1 MLNTLYRKLTVL
13 LVAFTGVVTLMF
25 TVVMN
30 VSHEKYHRELVQKL
44 NASLARQLVV
54 EGRLDALPTSSD
66 GPGDTASR
74 LRELTRV
81 NPSVDLYLLDG
92 AGRVVAASVPQE
104 RIARPQ
110 VSLEPI
116 ERLLNGSR
124 EFPLRGDDPTANG
137 RGAVFSA
144 ARVSGSGASYLY
156 AVLHSSDH
164 ASDAGHRA
172 VAEDLRQSYALREAA
187 MLTGAGVL
195 FSLLAGLAVIAVI
208 TRPLRRL
215 SEAMERFQASNFT
228 APSIPAIP
236 DRADDEVA
244 HIGKTFDRMAAR
256 IRSQMEDLRSADA
269 ELRDM
274 FACISHDLRTPL
286 ASVQGYLETL
296 LLKYDCLPDAERKRY
311 AEVAV
316 QQAGRLGALVNAL
329 FDLAKLESRHTRLN
343 LERFSVT
350 DLAQD
355 VVQKFEPSASR
366 KGIALLVNMP
376 RRLPLVTA
384 DLTLVERVLD
394 NLIENAL
401 RYTPRDGRIAISAV
415 AEDGHLRVSVED
427 TGSGIAPDDL
437 PHIFERFYRGRNGS
451 SHRHEGAGLG
461 LAFVKRVIELHGGT
475 VSVASSPGA
484 ATRFAFQ
491 LPISIA
497 AGPPTHGEKASNASP
512 ANS

>member
-1 MLNTLYRKLTVL
+1 MLNTLYKKLTVL

-44 NASLARQLVV
+44 YAPLARQLVA
-54 EGRLDALPTSSD
+54 EGRLDALPASSE
-66 GPGDTASR
+66 GPGDAASR

-92 AGRVVAASVPQE
+92 AGRVVAASVPPE
-104 RIARPQ
+104 RIARPE
-110 VSLEPI
+110 VGLEPI

-137 RGAVFSA
+137 REAVFSA

-156 AVLHSSDH
+156 AVLHGSDH

-187 MLTGAGVL
+187 TLTAAGVL
-195 FSLLAGLAVIAVI
+195 LSLLAGLAVIAVI

-215 SEAMERFQASNFT
+215 SEAMERFQASNF
-228 APSIPAIP
+228 AEPPIPAIP
-236 DRADDEVA
+236 ERADDEVA
-244 HIGKTFDRMAAR
+244 HIGKTFHRMAAR
-256 IRSQMEDLRSADA
+256 IRSQMEDLRSADT

-311 AEVAV
+311 AEIAA
-316 QQAGRLGALVNAL
+316 QQAERLGALVNAL
-329 FDLAKLESRHTRLN
+329 FDLAKLESRQAKLN
-343 LERFSVT
+343 LERFSVA

-355 VVQKFEPSASR
+355 VIQKFEPSASR
-366 KGIALLVNMP
+366 KGVALRVDMP
-376 RRLPLVTA
+376 RKPPLLAA
-384 DLTLVERVLD
+384 DLTLLERVLD

-401 RYTPRDGRIAISAV
+401 RHTPSAGRIVISA
-415 AEDGHLRVSVED
+415 ETGDGQLELTVED
-427 TGSGIAPDDL
+427 TGSGIAPEDL

-451 SHRHEGAGLG
+451 SHGHEGAGLG
-461 LAFVKRVIELHGGT
+461 LAFVKRVIELHRGT
-475 VSVASSPGA
+475 VSVASTPGA
-484 ATRFAFQ
+484 GARFSIRLPVSIPAT
-491 LPISIA
+491 
-497 AGPPTHGEKASNASP
+497 PPQK
-512 ANS
+512 